1 MLNAWICSYKQ
12 TKVAQAIYTI
22 LQCTGCYICKYTVPL
37 LVSLSK
43 ILDPTCSQDL
53 SCFAFV
59 KCKMFAGGFE
69 RIWADDFVCMSVC
82 VCILKHV
89 CGCLGAWRCFG
100 GKHKV
105 RWPGLKT
112 LLFQLTSPAACSS
125 TGLIWRQRERD
136 GWGWWWWHEL
146 GHSKTEWVGR
156 HTKERL
162 ERVKGGER
170 EWTENSLYNQPA
182 FLQMPAYLSL
192 FNSDLF
198 AHTLSFAPSFS
209 SDEGEQF

>member
-1 MLNAWICSYKQ
+1 M
-12 TKVAQAIYTI
+12 
-22 LQCTGCYICKYTVPL
+22 
-37 LVSLSK
+37 
-43 ILDPTCSQDL
+43 
-53 SCFAFV
+53 
-59 KCKMFAGGFE
+59 
-69 RIWADDFVCMSVC
+69 CMSVC

-100 GKHKV
+100 GKHKA

-170 EWTENSLYNQPA
+170 E
-182 FLQMPAYLSL
+182 
-192 FNSDLF
+192 
-198 AHTLSFAPSFS
+198 
-209 SDEGEQF
+209 

>member
-1 MLNAWICSYKQ
+1 MRESERMTLCAW
-12 TKVAQAIYTI
+12 
-22 LQCTGCYICKYTVPL
+22 
-37 LVSLSK
+37 
-43 ILDPTCSQDL
+43 
-53 SCFAFV
+53 
-59 KCKMFAGGFE
+59 
-69 RIWADDFVCMSVC
+69 VC

-100 GKHKV
+100 GKHKAC
-105 RWPGLKT
+105 WPGLKT

-209 SDEGEQF
+209 SDEGEQFCLFRNGGTESVHLTGLETFKW